1 MSESIR
7 ARLPSTGA
15 VIGIVVLVM
24 LTIGTGMVGC
34 PVYEVWHAQKAGE
47 AELAQAD
54 QNRQIA
60 VAQARA
66 KAESAHFEADA
77 EITRATGVAR
87 ANEIIG
93 KSLQGNEAYLR
104 YLWINGLEQNKNAVI
119 YVPTEANLPILE
131 ASRLP
136 RLPASA
142 PGSAPTPAP

>member
-1 MSESIR
+1 MSDSDGKAPTIT
-7 ARLPSTGA
+7 PGA
-15 VIGIVVLVM
+15 IVGIAVGLL
-24 LTIGTGMVGC
+24 LTVGTGMVGC
-34 PVYEVWHAQKAGE
+34 PVYAVWRAQKAGE

-77 EITRATGVAR
+77 EVTRAIGVAK

-104 YLWINGLEQNKNAVI
+104 YLWINGLESSKNAVI

-131 ASRLP
+131 AGRLG
-136 RLPASA
+136 RLPAQ
-142 PGSAPTPAP
+142 

>member
-7 ARLPSTGA
+7 RGLPSTGA
-15 VIGIVVLVM
+15 IVGIVVLVL
-24 LTIGTGMVGC
+24 LTIGSGMVGC
-34 PVYEVWHAQKAGE
+34 PIYNVWSAQKAGE

-77 EITRATGVAR
+77 EITRAEGVAR

-104 YLWINGLEQNKNAVI
+104 YLWINGLEENKNAVI
-119 YVPTEANLPILE
+119 YVPTEGNLPILE

-136 RLPASA
+136 RLPNAQ
-142 PGSAPTPAP
+142 PATTQPSP

>member
-1 MSESIR
+1 MSGSVRI
-7 ARLPSTGA
+7 LPSPGA
-15 VIGIVVLVM
+15 IVGIAVAVV

-34 PVYEVWHAQKAGE
+34 PVYNVWSAKAGE

-77 EITRATGVAR
+77 EITRAQGVAK

-93 KSLQGNEAYLR
+93 QSLRGNEAYLR
-104 YLWINGLEQNKNAVI
+104 YLWINGLEQNRNAVI
-119 YVPTEANLPILE
+119 YVPTEGNLPILE
-131 ASRLP
+131 ASRLAH
-136 RLPASA
+136 LPA
-142 PGSAPTPAP
+142 PPPREPLGPEPKP

>member
-1 MSESIR
+1 MSGTGSEGRVPRIT
-7 ARLPSTGA
+7 PGA
-15 VIGIVVLVM
+15 VVGLAVAVVLTV
-24 LTIGTGMVGC
+24 GTGMVGC
-34 PVYEVWHAQKAGE
+34 PVYEVWRAQKAGE

-77 EITRATGVAR
+77 EVTRTTGVAK

-119 YVPTEANLPILE
+119 YVPTETNLPILE
-131 ASRLP
+131 AGRLGRP
-136 RLPASA
+136 LTA
-142 PGSAPTPAP
+142 P

>member
-1 MSESIR
+1 MSDSQVPFIT
-7 ARLPSTGA
+7 PGA
-15 VIGIVVLVM
+15 VVGIVVLVV
-24 LTIGTGMVGC
+24 LTVGTGMVGC
-34 PVYEVWHAQKAGE
+34 PVYEVWRAQKAGE

-104 YLWINGLEQNKNAVI
+104 YLWINGLEQN
-119 YVPTEANLPILE
+119 
-131 ASRLP
+131 
-136 RLPASA
+136 
-142 PGSAPTPAP
+142 

>member
-1 MSESIR
+1 MSESRIS
-7 ARLPSTGA
+7 PIITKGA
-15 VIGIVVLVM
+15 IIGLVM
-24 LTIGTGMVGC
+24 LVLLTVGTGMFGC
-34 PVYEVWHAQKAGE
+34 PVYEVWRAQKAGE

-77 EITRATGVAR
+77 EVTRATGVAK

-104 YLWINGLEQNKNAVI
+104 YLWINGLEQNKSAVI
-119 YVPTEANLPILE
+119 YVPTEANLPLLE
-131 ASRLP
+131 ASRLLQ
-136 RLPASA
+136 LPS
-142 PGSAPTPAP
+142 PSPIVPQP